1 MRTLLL
7 GIGATAIAC
16 SLGCSKNTG
25 SWSGGLALT
34 LKGNVPAST
43 VSLDNARV
51 VAVGSNGHVYWSY
64 VNAARTFSIAL
75 PAGASYRI
83 LVTNSLAT
91 GQQRIVGHLVNQTP
105 AGPTE
110 WIGTGTI
117 GTFDLGS
124 LRRAPSTSSQLA
136 AQDHG
141 VDLGATGD
149 GGNETEAEDGGDDS
163 KGDGGLD
170 CDTHEDSSGGASLC
184 GAPSSATGDAGEPD
198 DDVELDPDH
207 DPGNVLGSSEGDKD
221 KDKDKDKDT
230 EGTTP
235 CPGGDAGGTG
245 SSSGGATGS
254 ASGSSSGSSSSSS
267 SGGSGSTT
275 TCTVNADCAAPL
287 VCVAGTCTSQ
297 AI

>member
-25 SWSGGLALT
+25 SWSAGLPLA

-43 VSLDNARV
+43 LSLDNARV
-51 VAVGSNGHVYWSY
+51 VAVGSNGHVFWSY
-64 VNAARTFSIAL
+64 VNAARNFSIAL

-124 LRRAPSTSSQLA
+124 LRRAPSTSSQLT

-141 VDLGATGD
+141 VDIATGD

-184 GAPSSATGDAGEPD
+184 GSSSSATGDAGEPD

-235 CPGGDAGGTG
+235 CPGGDAGATG

-254 ASGSSSGSSSSSS
+254 TSGSSSGSGSNGSD
-267 SGGSGSTT
+267 SGSTT